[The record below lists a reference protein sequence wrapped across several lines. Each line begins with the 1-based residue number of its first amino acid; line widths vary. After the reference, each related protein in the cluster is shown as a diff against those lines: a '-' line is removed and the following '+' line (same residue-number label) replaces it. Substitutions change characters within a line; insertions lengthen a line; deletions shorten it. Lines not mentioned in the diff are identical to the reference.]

1 MVRAILTDIEGTTSS
16 LSFVKEVLFPYVRER
31 LGDFVRAHGQ
41 EPQVRELLQQVAA
54 VTGRSLTD
62 EEAVIQLR
70 QWVDEDRKITPLK
83 ALQGLVWETGYR
95 SGDYLGHVYPDA
107 ARNLRQWRAQGLQL
121 YVYSSGSVHA
131 QKLLFG
137 HTEFG
142 DLTHLFSG
150 YFDTRVGAKQ
160 EAASYRKIAEA
171 IALPADEI
179 LFLSDIEAELD
190 AASEAGMKTCW
201 LLRESAVIPRGA
213 HPQAGDFDDVE
224 AHGFLLTYPH

>member
-16 LSFVKEVLFPYVRER
+16 LSFVKEVLFPYARER
-31 LGDFVRAHGQ
+31 LGDFVRAQGQ

-54 VTGRSLTD
+54 VTGKPITD

-95 SGDYLGHVYPDA
+95 NGDYLGHVYPDA
-107 ARNLRQWRAQGLQL
+107 VRHLRQWRERGLQL

-142 DLTHLFSG
+142 DLTPLFSG

-160 EAASYRKIAEA
+160 EAASYRKIAAA
-171 IALPADEI
+171 IALPAEEI

-201 LLRESAVIPRGA
+201 LLREGAMTPQAA
-213 HPQAGDFDDVE
+213 HPRAADFDYVE
-224 AHGFLLTYPH
+224 PHVM